1 MLFDHYTHFTNTCGI
16 RCLVFTSNFGVSL
29 LGLRM
34 RSQKGKFVISFA
46 KDRMLSGFPAIIFT
60 TTENVD
66 KVSRTKYLNLWA
78 MV

>member
-1 MLFDHYTHFTNTCGI
+1 
-16 RCLVFTSNFGVSL
+16 
-29 LGLRM
+29 M

>member
-34 RSQKGKFVISFA
+34 YLEKKSSLSFA

-60 TTENVD
+60 TTENVG